1 MTELKIPA
9 IIVHGGAGNKSS
21 RPKEESLEIVKKA
34 AEAGYEILKNGG
46 SALDAVEKAI
56 IVFEDSGKVNAGV
69 GSVLNEKGFQELD
82 ALIMDGTTL
91 NFGAVMSVTKTRN
104 PIALARYIM
113 EKTPHVA
120 FSAEGA
126 NKLYEKMVEEG
137 YRPRTDL
144 KPIEN
149 NKNQNDSG
157 DTVGAVAVDSEG
169 RIAVGGSTGG
179 TKKKMVGRVGD
190 TPMVGSGEYAT
201 PIAGAA
207 ATGVGE
213 VIAKVLLSRTATLL
227 VEQGMTPELA
237 AEAAIKYLTERV
249 NGPAGVIV
257 LDHKGRIG
265 FAHNTNI
272 MAIAYIQKGEEV
284 KVDYSPRKIV

>member
-1 MTELKIPA
+1 MTEIKIPA

-21 RPKEESLEIVKKA
+21 KPKEEALKIVKEA
-34 AEAGYEILKNGG
+34 AEAGFEILKNGG

-56 IVFEDSGKVNAGV
+56 IVFEDSGKVNAGI

-91 NFGAVMSVTKTRN
+91 DFGAVMSVTKTRN
-104 PIALARYIM
+104 PISLARYIM

-120 FSAEGA
+120 FSADGA
-126 NKLYEKMVEEG
+126 NDLYEKMVNEG

-144 KPIEN
+144 KQPEKTN
-149 NKNQNDSG
+149 TNDSG
-157 DTVGAVAVDSEG
+157 DTVGAVAVDING
-169 RIAVGGSTGG
+169 NVAVGGSTGG
-179 TKKKMVGRVGD
+179 TRKKMVGRVGD
-190 TPMVGSGEYAT
+190 TPMIGSGGYAT

-237 AEAAIKYLTERV
+237 AEASIKYLTERV

-257 LDHKGRIG
+257 LDHWGRIG

-284 KVDYSPRKIV
+284 KVDYSPRKVV